1 MNARPAMTQNDFS
14 PLSPPRLG
22 AWSPALSVS
31 VVVPA
36 HGGPHLELTLA
47 ALAAQTYPDHLMEVL
62 VVDDGSEPPIS
73 LPEIRPV
80 NTRLVRPETGWGISN
95 AVNAGAGAADGE
107 IIQRLDSD
115 MVACREH
122 IEALARWHHLTD
134 YLVTIGMKKFVE
146 APPLTAAQVRRAGHL
161 GELFDLDKAVASSTE
176 ATIAKTDGLRRS
188 RNPYH
193 VCTGPTFAVHRDV
206 FHAVGGLDP
215 TVVRG
220 EDTEF
225 AYRLAMHGVVFVP
238 DLEAQAV
245 HLGLPAQHRDRE
257 RAVRAVEPYL
267 AHRIPLRRDL
277 RKEAGR
283 RWLVPYVE
291 VVLDVTDTSEAVVRR
306 AVAAALDGT
315 LQDVVVTLV
324 GPWARLHDGRRSV
337 LSDPCFELRLMRD
350 LFAHDQRIRLIDEAA
365 PTPAPTPFRYRG
377 PVDVPLH
384 RSTLERMVE
393 TVQKDLTGVLVVDLP
408 DGRTARLER
417 TSALGRALLL
427 CAPGDDLDD
436 VIGVTHGVRHV
447 APDRYWPAAPAE
459 PASTGP
465 APATPAPARSGT
477 ASAGNGGG
485 PGGKGAGPG
494 GGAGTGAGGGS
505 RGGAGADGGPGAG
518 DASAKPAARRTGEP
532 VGATVPATR
541 PPADRTLLGRLKSA
555 LRPD

>member
-14 PLSPPRLG
+14 PLQPPELG
-22 AWSPALSVS
+22 TWSPALSVS

-62 VVDDGSEPPIS
+62 VVDDGSEPPIR

-80 NTRLVRPETGWGISN
+80 NTRLVRVETGWGISN
-95 AVNAGAGAADGE
+95 AVNTGARAADGE

-146 APPLTAAQVRRAGHL
+146 VPPLTAAEVYRARDL
-161 GELFDLDKAVASSTE
+161 GEVFALDKAVASSTE

-193 VCTGPTFAVHRDV
+193 VCTGPTFALPRDV

-225 AYRLAMHGVVFVP
+225 AYRLAMHGVVFIP

-277 RKEAGR
+277 RKDAGR

-291 VVLDVTDTSEAVVRR
+291 IVLDVGDTSETVVRR
-306 AVAAALDGT
+306 AVAAALDGA

-337 LSDPCFELRLMRD
+337 LSDPRFELRLMRD
-350 LFAHDQRIRLIDEAA
+350 LFAHDERIRLIDEAA
-365 PTPAPTPFRYRG
+365 PTPAPAPFRYRG

-427 CAPGDDLDD
+427 AAPGDDLDD
-436 VIGVTHGVRHV
+436 VIAVTHGVRHV
-447 APDRYWPAAPAE
+447 PPDRYWPAPPAK
-459 PASTGP
+459 P
-465 APATPAPARSGT
+465 APAAPAPAAP
-477 ASAGNGGG
+477 ASAR
-485 PGGKGAGPG
+485 P
-494 GGAGTGAGGGS
+494 GAGGGS
-505 RGGAGADGGPGAG
+505 GGGAAEPGE
-518 DASAKPAARRTGEP
+518 PAVKQPAQP
-532 VGATVPATR
+532 VGAVVPASRT
-541 PPADRTLLGRLKSA
+541 PAERTLLGRLKSA

>member
-1 MNARPAMTQNDFS
+1 MNARPALRQNDFS
-14 PLSPPRLG
+14 PVAAPQLG

-36 HGGPHLELTLA
+36 HGGQDKLDLTLA
-47 ALAAQTYPDHLMEVL
+47 ALAAQTYPAHLMEVL
-62 VVDDGSEPPIS
+62 VVDDGSRPPIR

-80 NTRLVRPETGWGISN
+80 NTRLVRVEDGWGISN
-95 AVNAGAGAADGE
+95 AVNTGAKAADGE

-122 IEALARWHHLTD
+122 IEALARWHHVTD

-146 APPLTAAQVRRAGHL
+146 PPHVTPGQVFRAGRL
-161 GELFDLDKAVASSTE
+161 EELFDLDTAVPSSTE

-193 VCTGPTFAVHRDV
+193 VCTGPTFALPREV

-215 TVVRG
+215 TVIRG

-225 AYRLAMHGVVFVP
+225 SYRLAMYGVVFVP
-238 DLEAQAV
+238 DLDAQAV
-245 HLGLPAQHRDRE
+245 HLGLPSQHRDRE

-277 RKEAGR
+277 RKDRGR

-291 VVLDVTDTSEAVVRR
+291 VVLDVTDTSESVVRR
-306 AVAAALDGT
+306 AVAAALDGK
-315 LQDVVVTLV
+315 LQDIVVTLV
-324 GPWARLHDGRRSV
+324 GPWSRLSSGERFG

-350 LFAHDQRIRLIDEAA
+350 LFTGDERIRLIDEAA

-384 RSTLERMVE
+384 RATLERMIE
-393 TVQKDLTGVLVVDLP
+393 SVQKDLAGVLVVDLP

-417 TSALGRALLL
+417 TSALGRACLLTS
-427 CAPGDDLDD
+427 PGDDVDE
-436 VIGVTHGVRHV
+436 VISATHGVRHEP
-447 APDRYWPAAPAE
+447 PDRFWPAPGQPE
-459 PASTGP
+459 PVTIP
-465 APATPAPARSGT
+465 AP
-477 ASAGNGGG
+477 
-485 PGGKGAGPG
+485 
-494 GGAGTGAGGGS
+494 
-505 RGGAGADGGPGAG
+505 
-518 DASAKPAARRTGEP
+518 PAAAPP
-532 VGATVPATR
+532 VAVSVETPENSLFR
-541 PPADRTLLGRLKSA
+541 RLKSA